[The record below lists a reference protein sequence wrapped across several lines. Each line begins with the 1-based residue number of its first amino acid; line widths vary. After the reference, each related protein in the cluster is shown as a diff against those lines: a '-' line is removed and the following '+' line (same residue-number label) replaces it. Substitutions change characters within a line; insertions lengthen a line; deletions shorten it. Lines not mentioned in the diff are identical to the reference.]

1 MLGLEDHVEG
11 EARVAGEED
20 VKQAR
25 LPRRGCLLP
34 RPRRG
39 PDAECPGHAVSVGIS
54 RAVTQGYRSPLEYVG
69 CQ

>member
-34 RPRRG
+34 RPKRR
-39 PDAECPGHAVSVGIS
+39 PDAECPGHTSSLGIWRRDTWVSGLTEWV
-54 RAVTQGYRSPLEYVG
+54 RCR
-69 CQ
+69 